1 MPKISTYPTVIPADS
16 DLILVTDASDNNN
29 TKNVTV
35 SALRSGIS
43 SYTEI
48 YDSTSGNSTTI
59 ATAGTFVL
67 MATDTTQG
75 LTNDATLTTN
85 GAGRITNTSGVSKT
99 FAITYSVS
107 AYAGS
112 GSNQHFMFRLVRNAS
127 PLLLPYTESDTVTSG
142 GAGAKASSVSNTA
155 LITLANN
162 DYIEV
167 WCTNNTSTNAVVL
180 EHLNIVL
187 RQI

>member
-1 MPKISTYPTVIPADS
+1 MPKISTYPTVTPADS
-16 DLILVTDASDNNN
+16 DLILVTDASDSDN

-35 SALRSGIS
+35 SALRAGIS

-59 ATAGTFVL
+59 TTQGTFVI
-67 MATDTTQG
+67 MATNTTQG
-75 LTNDATLTTN
+75 LRNDATLTTN
-85 GAGRITNTSGVSKT
+85 GAGRVTNTSGVSKT

-107 AYAGS
+107 ATAGN
-112 GSNQHFMFRLVRNAS
+112 NQNLMFCLAKNGTT
-127 PLLLPYTESDTVTSG
+127 LLYTETDTITSSWG
-142 GAGAKASSVSNTA
+142 GAKASSVSNTA

-162 DYIEV
+162 DYIEI
-167 WCTNNTSTNAVVL
+167 WCTNNTATSAVVL
-180 EHLNIVL
+180 EHLNLVL